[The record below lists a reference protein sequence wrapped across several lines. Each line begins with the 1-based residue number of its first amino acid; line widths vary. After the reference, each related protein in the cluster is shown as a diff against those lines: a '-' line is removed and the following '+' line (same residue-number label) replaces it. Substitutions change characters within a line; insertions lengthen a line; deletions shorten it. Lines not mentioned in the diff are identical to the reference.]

1 MMKHTLLTLF
11 MFLSLLCHGQS
22 YKFFTTDRELSS
34 SLINKIYQ
42 DRNGMIWIATE
53 DGLNRYDGA
62 KFVIYKHDPEN
73 EHSLCHNYVR
83 ALYEDSKGRLFVGTY
98 NGIQLY
104 DPATDSFSTQAQWED
119 GKTFDSNIMSI
130 LACRNGEIWVS
141 GNNLCTITITQGK
154 LTAHKL
160 DLPIPTQ
167 MTDYMIEDRQ
177 HNLWVTQGENGIYRL
192 SADNKSKH
200 FLKQEKGMTIVDLY
214 EDNYGD
220 IYLATIGK
228 GLLKYNQ
235 PAEEFIPI
243 LYKGKQNLPIKSI
256 CQISQN
262 ELCLG
267 TDGKGAKIFNIP
279 KQLITDYPFDNNYL
293 DSGTSKVHSVLKD
306 NAGNLWIAIYQ
317 KGVMMIP
324 AQPNSFKYIGYKSIN
339 KNIIGSNCI
348 TSLCRD
354 HEGILWI
361 GTDNDGIYGITTEL
375 KQRVHYAP
383 HDSPFSVPST
393 VFGLYED
400 SERNLWFG
408 SYTNGLGRLD
418 KKTGQCSYLQNLTD
432 KHGNRIQRV
441 YDLVE
446 DQDKRLWI
454 ATMGAGLF
462 YYDLKT
468 GQSVYDPKF
477 NAATEKY
484 KWISCLLYAGDNHL
498 YVGTYD
504 GIRCIGLSTDDFKT
518 EEILS
523 RHIIHSLYEDPQG
536 NIWIGSSDGLAEWNP
551 QTRQLKTYT
560 TAHGLSSNA
569 VYAIKG
575 DGQDNL

>member
-1 MMKHTLLTLF
+1 MMKHTILILF
-11 MFLSLLCHGQS
+11 LFLSLLCHGQS

-62 KFVIYKHDPEN
+62 KFITYKHDPEN
-73 EHSLCHNYVR
+73 EYSLCHNYVR
-83 ALYEDSKGRLFVGTY
+83 VLYEDSKGRLFVGTY

-104 DPATDSFSTQAQWED
+104 DPETDSFSARAQWED

-130 LACRNGEIWVS
+130 LERRNGEIWVS

-192 SADNKSKH
+192 SVDNKSKH

-267 TDGKGAKIFNIP
+267 TDGKGTKIFNIP

-375 KQRVHYAP
+375 KQKVHYAP
-383 HDSPFSVPST
+383 HDSPSSVPST

-400 SERNLWFG
+400 SEHNLWFG

-432 KHGNRIQRV
+432 KNGNRIQRV

-477 NAATEKY
+477 NAATKKY
-484 KWISCLLYAGDNHL
+484 KWISCLLYAG
-498 YVGTYD
+498 
-504 GIRCIGLSTDDFKT
+504 
-518 EEILS
+518 
-523 RHIIHSLYEDPQG
+523 
-536 NIWIGSSDGLAEWNP
+536 A
-551 QTRQLKTYT
+551 T
-560 TAHGLSSNA
+560 TFM
-569 VYAIKG
+569 
-575 DGQDNL
+575 

>member
-130 LACRNGEIWVS
+130 LECRNGEIWVS

-243 LYKGKQNLPIKSI
+243 LYKGNKPAYQIHLPDKPERALSGHGRERR
-256 CQISQN
+256 QDFQHPQTAHHG
-262 ELCLG
+262 L
-267 TDGKGAKIFNIP
+267 
-279 KQLITDYPFDNNYL
+279 PFDNNYL

-317 KGVMMIP
+317 KG
-324 AQPNSFKYIGYKSIN
+324 
-339 KNIIGSNCI
+339 
-348 TSLCRD
+348 L
-354 HEGILWI
+354 
-361 GTDNDGIYGITTEL
+361 
-375 KQRVHYAP
+375 
-383 HDSPFSVPST
+383 
-393 VFGLYED
+393 
-400 SERNLWFG
+400 
-408 SYTNGLGRLD
+408 
-418 KKTGQCSYLQNLTD
+418 
-432 KHGNRIQRV
+432 
-441 YDLVE
+441 
-446 DQDKRLWI
+446 
-454 ATMGAGLF
+454 
-462 YYDLKT
+462 
-468 GQSVYDPKF
+468 
-477 NAATEKY
+477 
-484 KWISCLLYAGDNHL
+484 
-498 YVGTYD
+498 
-504 GIRCIGLSTDDFKT
+504 
-518 EEILS
+518 
-523 RHIIHSLYEDPQG
+523 
-536 NIWIGSSDGLAEWNP
+536 
-551 QTRQLKTYT
+551 
-560 TAHGLSSNA
+560 
-569 VYAIKG
+569 
-575 DGQDNL
+575 

>member
-1 MMKHTLLTLF
+1 MMKHTILILF
-11 MFLSLLCHGQS
+11 LFLSLLCHGQS

-62 KFVIYKHDPEN
+62 KFITYKHDPEN
-73 EHSLCHNYVR
+73 EYSLCHNYVR
-83 ALYEDSKGRLFVGTY
+83 VLYEDSKGRLFVGTY

-104 DPATDSFSTQAQWED
+104 DPETDSFSARAQWED

-130 LACRNGEIWVS
+130 LERRNGEIWVS

-192 SADNKSKH
+192 SVDNKSKH

-348 TSLCRD
+348 TSL
-354 HEGILWI
+354 
-361 GTDNDGIYGITTEL
+361 
-375 KQRVHYAP
+375 
-383 HDSPFSVPST
+383 
-393 VFGLYED
+393 
-400 SERNLWFG
+400 
-408 SYTNGLGRLD
+408 
-418 KKTGQCSYLQNLTD
+418 
-432 KHGNRIQRV
+432 
-441 YDLVE
+441 
-446 DQDKRLWI
+446 
-454 ATMGAGLF
+454 
-462 YYDLKT
+462 
-468 GQSVYDPKF
+468 
-477 NAATEKY
+477 
-484 KWISCLLYAGDNHL
+484 
-498 YVGTYD
+498 
-504 GIRCIGLSTDDFKT
+504 
-518 EEILS
+518 
-523 RHIIHSLYEDPQG
+523 
-536 NIWIGSSDGLAEWNP
+536 
-551 QTRQLKTYT
+551 
-560 TAHGLSSNA
+560 
-569 VYAIKG
+569 
-575 DGQDNL
+575 

>member
-1 MMKHTLLTLF
+1 MMKHTILILF
-11 MFLSLLCHGQS
+11 LFLSLLCHGQS

-62 KFVIYKHDPEN
+62 KFITYKHDPEN
-73 EHSLCHNYVR
+73 EYSLCHNYVR
-83 ALYEDSKGRLFVGTY
+83 VLYEDSKGRLFVGTY

-104 DPATDSFSTQAQWED
+104 DPETDSFSARAQWED

-130 LACRNGEIWVS
+130 LERRNGEIWVS

-267 TDGKGAKIFNIP
+267 TDGKGTKIFNIP

-375 KQRVHYAP
+375 KQKVHYAP
-383 HDSPFSVPST
+383 HDSPSSVPST

-400 SERNLWFG
+400 SEHNLWFG

-432 KHGNRIQRV
+432 KNGNRIQRV

-477 NAATEKY
+477 NAATKKY

-504 GIRCIGLSTDDFKT
+504 GIRCIDLSTDDFKT

-536 NIWIGSSDGLAEWNP
+536 NIWIGNSEGLAEWNP
-551 QTRQLKTYT
+551 QTQQLKTYT
-560 TAHGLSSNA
+560 TAHGLSSIA
-569 VYAIKG
+569 VSPLVCFSI
-575 DGQDNL
+575 LL

>member
-1 MMKHTLLTLF
+1 

-104 DPATDSFSTQAQWED
+104 DPTTDSFSTQAQWED

-130 LACRNGEIWVS
+130 LECRNGEIWVS

-279 KQLITDYPFDNNYL
+279 KQLITDYPL
-293 DSGTSKVHSVLKD
+293 
-306 NAGNLWIAIYQ
+306 
-317 KGVMMIP
+317 
-324 AQPNSFKYIGYKSIN
+324 
-339 KNIIGSNCI
+339 III
-348 TSLCRD
+348 TS
-354 HEGILWI
+354 
-361 GTDNDGIYGITTEL
+361 T
-375 KQRVHYAP
+375 P
-383 HDSPFSVPST
+383 VPPK
-393 VFGLYED
+393 
-400 SERNLWFG
+400 
-408 SYTNGLGRLD
+408 YTP
-418 KKTGQCSYLQNLTD
+418 S
-432 KHGNRIQRV
+432 
-441 YDLVE
+441 
-446 DQDKRLWI
+446 
-454 ATMGAGLF
+454 
-462 YYDLKT
+462 
-468 GQSVYDPKF
+468 
-477 NAATEKY
+477 
-484 KWISCLLYAGDNHL
+484 
-498 YVGTYD
+498 
-504 GIRCIGLSTDDFKT
+504 
-518 EEILS
+518 
-523 RHIIHSLYEDPQG
+523 
-536 NIWIGSSDGLAEWNP
+536 
-551 QTRQLKTYT
+551 
-560 TAHGLSSNA
+560 
-569 VYAIKG
+569 
-575 DGQDNL
+575 